1 MTTAAA
7 YPRGKQW
14 QVPLLVSAIYLAGS
28 ALLVGF
34 KVDQLFL
41 AVLFSV
47 GWLANTSTRRWVLG
61 FAVFMVYW
69 VLFDW
74 MKALPNYLVNP
85 VHIGDLH
92 TAELRWFGVGE
103 GADRITLN
111 SWFAARTAP
120 SLDLLAGLFYLCWVP
135 VPLAFAAYLFTK
147 DTDAFLRFALTFL
160 TVNLLGFVVYYL
172 YPAAPPW
179 YVAQYGLEFDAA
191 TPGNTAG
198 LIRFDELVGIPLF
211 TGMYSKSSNVFAAM
225 PSLHAAYLVTVVHA
239 AWRFGLRRF
248 AGIAALLML
257 GIWWA
262 AVYSGHH
269 YVLDVL
275 AGIAC
280 AIVAI
285 LLFRRLLRWPVVAR
299 AFAGYRAAIAP
310 PVLDEVPLPLTNER
324 IHQPHVTHR

>member
-1 MTTAAA
+1 MSNAVTH
-7 YPRGKQW
+7 PRAQHW
-14 QVPLLVSAIYLAGS
+14 QVPVIVSAVYLLGS

-41 AVLFSV
+41 AALFST
-47 GWLANTSTRRWVLG
+47 GWLVSGASRRWVMG

-85 VHIGDLH
+85 VHIGDLYA
-92 TAELRWFGVGE
+92 AELRWFGIGE
-103 GADRITLN
+103 GADRITPN
-111 SWFAARTAP
+111 MWFATRTAP
-120 SLDLLAGLFYLCWVP
+120 LLDLLAGLFYLCWVP

-147 DTDAFLRFALTFL
+147 DADAFLRFALTFL
-160 TVNLLGFVVYYL
+160 TVNLVGFAVYYL

-179 YVAQYGLEFDAA
+179 YVAQYGFDFDPT

-198 LIRFDELVGIPLF
+198 LVRFDELIGVPLF
-211 TGMYSKSSNVFAAM
+211 TGMYGKSSNVFAAM
-225 PSLHAAYLVTVVHA
+225 PSLHAAYLITVVHA
-239 AWRFGLRRF
+239 AWRKGLRRF
-248 AGIAALLML
+248 AGIAAVLMV

-275 AGIAC
+275 
-280 AIVAI
+280 
-285 LLFRRLLRWPVVAR
+285 FQRLVRWPVLAR
-299 AFAGYRAAIAP
+299 AFARYRAAIAP
-310 PVLDEVPLPLTNER
+310 PALGEVPPSPTNER
-324 IHQPHVTHR
+324 IHHSHVTHR